1 MCDSPNAQPRR
12 ALLAT
17 SVLPWPLHRNG
28 GAQRTDLLRQAL
40 RAAGCAVDIVA
51 AIPQPGSE
59 LPAAEELLDHGV
71 RAAFG
76 VDVTLEARPQP
87 SMPRGLKSLVSL
99 AHVRRLMQ
107 HRYAPAPVVA
117 RWVADHLAEYDVVVV
132 RYLQT
137 ALLCGLDRRNPT
149 EPPPVLVD
157 LDDLDWLALASRFG
171 AQPWPGLSG
180 RMGMASALGIVKK
193 RSRRALPAFN
203 RLFVTNETDREAL
216 RELGLDSMLL
226 PNIPYTDPSD
236 PDRLAPLPPTPDD
249 AREVL
254 FIGDLQFGPN
264 ATGLDWF
271 LAECWPKVRAGVPDA
286 ILRIVGRG
294 ASDEQR
300 AAWSKP
306 PGVEVVGFTLDIRS
320 EYARCACTIAPTHW
334 GGGTKI
340 KVVESAALGRACVAT
355 PHAARGYEPL
365 TQGPAAPVIVAAD
378 PAAFAAA
385 VIDLLRSPASRAER
399 GFSGPVLAGRGFSFD
414 VLCRTI
420 AAALP
425 WGSPSI
431 PPPETPADRPAR
443 PTNGV
448 TAAC

>member
-1 MCDSPNAQPRR
+1 MRDSQNAQPRR

-40 RAAGCAVDIVA
+40 HRAGCAVDIVA

-59 LPAAEELLDHGV
+59 LPAADELLDHGV

-76 VDVTLEARPQP
+76 VDVTLEARPLP
-87 SMPRGLKSLVSL
+87 NMPRGLKSLASL

-107 HRYAPAPVVA
+107 HRYAPNPVVA
-117 RWVADHLAEYDVVVV
+117 RWVADHLAEYDLVVV

-137 ALLCGLDRRNPT
+137 ALLCGLDRRNPS
-149 EPPPVLVD
+149 EPPPVFVD

-171 AQPWPGLSG
+171 AQPWPGFSG

-203 RLFVTNETDREAL
+203 GLFVTNQPDREAL
-216 RELGLDSMLL
+216 QQLGLDSTIL
-226 PNIPYTDPSD
+226 PNIPYSDPAD
-236 PDRLAPLPPTPDD
+236 PDRLAPLPPGPED
-249 AREVL
+249 ARDVL

-271 LAECWPKVRAGVPDA
+271 LAECWPKVSAGVPDA
-286 ILRIVGRG
+286 VLRIVGRG

-300 AAWSKP
+300 AAWSKS

-340 KVVESAALGRACVAT
+340 KVVESAAMGRVCVAT

-378 PAAFAAA
+378 AAAFAAA
-385 VIDLLRSPASRAER
+385 IVEMLRSPVRRAER
-399 GFSGPVLAGRGFSFD
+399 GFSGPVLAGRRYSFD
-414 VLCRTI
+414 VLARTI
-420 AAALP
+420 ATIVPWKPPSLPALE
-425 WGSPSI
+425 SP
-431 PPPETPADRPAR
+431 PDRPAR
-443 PTNGV
+443 PANGI